1 MVDATDAHC
10 IAAAI
15 KYFGLQSQD
24 DDPNKNLPPSQQ
36 ANAKVKKEWLYQ
48 SANAILDS
56 YAMADIRKIHYNVE
70 GKKKGIPITLIIYDL
85 INEYKHLSFSSIT
98 GILKWDIMT
107 LKHIISKQHECKCKV
122 CVEWDPK
129 WLLS

>member
-1 MVDATDAHC
+1 MKTLQMAWLKFLKVS
-10 IAAAI
+10 I

-24 DDPNKNLPPSQQ
+24 DEPNKNLPPSQQ

-70 GKKKGIPITLIIYDL
+70 GKKKGIPVILIINFM
-85 INEYKHLSFSSIT
+85 I
-98 GILKWDIMT
+98 
-107 LKHIISKQHECKCKV
+107 
-122 CVEWDPK
+122 
-129 WLLS
+129 